1 MKKVHLTTI
10 EHRHGVDI
18 ICTRNKPTQDQLKE
32 IENKFKQDNGIDENE
47 DVFVDYYD
55 ELSTELT
62 VNQYLTRLK

>member
-1 MKKVHLTTI
+1 MKKVHITTI

-18 ICTRNKPTQDQLKE
+18 LCTRNKPSKE
-32 IENKFKQDNGIDENE
+32 ELGLIENKFKQDQGIDQNE

-62 VNQYLTRLK
+62 VKQYLTRLK